1 MNPSYQMRP
10 SLFSKPFLYIRKYI
24 IAGLIVWVPL
34 GITIF
39 AIKLMVDL
47 LDRSLVLLPP
57 SLRPEQLLGF
67 PLPGLG
73 IVISTLVIIVTGLVV
88 TNLVGRKMV
97 GIGENILDRIPL
109 VRSIYSAVKQV
120 TQTLISSD
128 KNSFRQVVL
137 IEYPRKE
144 IWTLAFLT
152 GDTIPTFSEL
162 THKTLHTVF
171 VPTTPNPT
179 SGVIIMLPDEDII
192 RVDLDVEDALK
203 FIMSLGVVAPGSTSK
218 RYSEVVNMDLSEL
231 KKKH

>member
-1 MNPSYQMRP
+1 M
-10 SLFSKPFLYIRKYI
+10 
-24 IAGLIVWVPL
+24 AGLIVWVPL

-39 AIKLMVDL
+39 AIKLMVEL

-57 SLRPEQLLGF
+57 NLRPEQLLGF

-73 IVISTLVIIVTGLVV
+73 ILISALVIIITGLIV

-97 GIGENILDRIPL
+97 SLGENILDRIPL

-120 TQTLISSD
+120 TQTIVSSD

-137 IEYPRKE
+137 IQYPRKE

-152 GDTIPTFSEL
+152 GESIPAFSEL
-162 THKTLHTVF
+162 TQRTLRTVF

-179 SGVIIMLPDEDII
+179 SGVIIMLPEEDII
-192 RVDLDVEDALK
+192 HVDLDVEDALK
-203 FIMSLGVVAPGSTSK
+203 FIMSLGVVTPGSKPDKYSK
-218 RYSEVVNMDLSEL
+218 VVDLHLSEL
-231 KKKH
+231 QKKP

>member
-1 MNPSYQMRP
+1 MNPSYRMRP

-120 TQTLISSD
+120 TQTLVSSD

-152 GDTIPTFSEL
+152 GDTIPMFSEL

-192 RVDLDVEDALK
+192 RVNLDVEDALK
-203 FIMSLGVVAPGSTSK
+203 FIMSLGVVTPGSTSK
-218 RYSEVVNMDLSEL
+218 KYSEVINMDLSEL

>member
-1 MNPSYQMRP
+1 MRP

-120 TQTLISSD
+120 TQTLVSSD

-152 GDTIPTFSEL
+152 GDTIPMFSEL

-192 RVDLDVEDALK
+192 RVNLDVEDALK
-203 FIMSLGVVAPGSTSK
+203 FIMSLGVVTPGSTSK
-218 RYSEVVNMDLSEL
+218 KYSEVINMDLSEL

>member
-1 MNPSYQMRP
+1 MNPSYRMRP

-120 TQTLISSD
+120 TQTLVSSD

-152 GDTIPTFSEL
+152 GDTIPMFSEL
-162 THKTLHTVF
+162 THKILHTVF

-192 RVDLDVEDALK
+192 RVNLDVEDALK
-203 FIMSLGVVAPGSTSK
+203 FIMSLGVVTPGSTSK
-218 RYSEVVNMDLSEL
+218 KYSEVINMDLSEL